1 MRKILAALVLST
13 FTIGAVSAFAADM
26 TSEERAE
33 LRARAEALQAQQA
46 QNGNHIRSDVNLNQN
61 RSDVKQ
67 VNKTKKA
74 KKTKTSYQ
82 STTWIRSRKLSH
94 GRPIGPLK
102 LFIAKSKRD

>member
-74 KKTKTSYQ
+74 KKTKRNAKAKGQTQ
-82 STTWIRSRKLSH
+82 SRT
-94 GRPIGPLK
+94 
-102 LFIAKSKRD
+102 

>member
-61 RSDVKQ
+61 RGDVRLNDNPSDVKQ

-74 KKTKTSYQ
+74 KKTKRNAKAKGQTQ
-82 STTWIRSRKLSH
+82 SRT
-94 GRPIGPLK
+94 
-102 LFIAKSKRD
+102 

>member
-61 RSDVKQ
+61 RSDVNQ

-74 KKTKTSYQ
+74 KKTKRNAKAKGQTQ
-82 STTWIRSRKLSH
+82 SRT
-94 GRPIGPLK
+94 
-102 LFIAKSKRD
+102 